1 VGKKRERGKKT
12 SSGQAKLHCVGL
24 LDGLDVKPLQLHN
37 RLHMPLECVKLPQPV
52 T

>member
-1 VGKKRERGKKT
+1 VGKKKKKKKT
-12 SSGQAKLHCVGL
+12 SSGQAKLHCVRL

-37 RLHMPLECVKLPQPV
+37 RFHMPLERVKLPQPV